1 MFQKKPFLLPL
12 LIALYS
18 GGAILTTILLLA
30 GIYFFQK
37 KEIEDSLRESNL
49 AYAMKIADTTDRYL
63 AMAQRELAWTAS
75 ELQSTDASVAR
86 DEVERLRI
94 RSAVFNS
101 VGVVDAKAVIVAT
114 SPYLPALT
122 GVRVHSEAS
131 QAALV
136 ARKPLILVRS
146 RRLPEMT

>member
-63 AMAQRELAWTAS
+63 AMA
-75 ELQSTDASVAR
+75 
-86 DEVERLRI
+86 
-94 RSAVFNS
+94 
-101 VGVVDAKAVIVAT
+101 
-114 SPYLPALT
+114 
-122 GVRVHSEAS
+122 
-131 QAALV
+131 
-136 ARKPLILVRS
+136 
-146 RRLPEMT
+146 

>member
-1 MFQKKPFLLPL
+1 VINVSKKPFLLPL

-86 DEVERLRI
+86 DEVERLRSGQ
-94 RSAVFNS
+94 R
-101 VGVVDAKAVIVAT
+101 
-114 SPYLPALT
+114 YLTLL
-122 GVRVHSEAS
+122 EW
-131 QAALV
+131 LM
-136 ARKPLILVRS
+136 
-146 RRLPEMT
+146 RRR